1 MTDYSKEYSGGD
13 NNVEANGLYYKP
25 KNKAEREARRRIWD
39 RYRTM
44 RDDSIRKEEEMH
56 WERADK
62 VYQQWMPERE
72 EGDWR
77 SHLSLPDGFAA
88 VQSHMQ
94 ETIDRRGRPMLASVE
109 ASDLAK
115 EQFSNDIFTYSM
127 DRTGFDYET
136 FKSKNCAAIRGTA
149 YVAER
154 YRLEKRKVK
163 DPTSV
168 DEDGN
173 IKYTEKEIID
183 VDDTF
188 TEHIENDTL
197 YWDPAADHENKAR
210 DCVERV
216 VMDWQEFQRIYKNRN
231 DFMNVNKVSKAG
243 SLDERA
249 QFFKK
254 AKDMTNDDVEVLHYY
269 NRSFDCYDVLA
280 NNVLVRMGPIPYK
293 HKELPFAIY
302 RHYLIPGRMYG
313 MGIPRV
319 IYSLTE
325 ERTSL
330 RNLQLDRQH
339 MQINKM
345 FLVNDLVDLD
355 DEDLRTRPNG
365 FIPVNTNGMNISQ
378 VITPVEYGDTP
389 MSYDRAEERL
399 LEDIRRAHGIDDR
412 VQGVQAGGTA
422 TEAAILKEAAQKRIN
437 MINILS
443 DIDTLTRVGKLKWSN
458 IQFFY
463 PVPRIERI
471 TEDNEEREK
480 KVYRKVKIEGR
491 EYTINKENGGNT
503 LDTTEIEG
511 SSGFT
516 LDKTMARYMEGDYDV
531 IVKGDASA
539 VLSKPLQQAKIT
551 EMVGTLTLNP
561 MLGSEL
567 DPAKTVRRYLQINDE
582 DPKNWMRGKGITDDQ
597 WKRIATDENAV
608 MSTGIP
614 ILPTEGAPQVHTEE
628 HLNYMDSVA
637 FSQLPEAI
645 QQVIANH
652 TFGEAQ
658 NQGAIGGGEGSGG
671 TQQGGPGSNLPPAG
685 QVADI
690 QPNTPGGAENQN
702 QQVDM
707 MRG

>member
-1 MTDYSKEYSGGD
+1 MTYSD
-13 NNVEANGLYYKP
+13 TDVETNGLYYKP
-25 KNKAEREARRRIWD
+25 KNKKEREARRRIWD
-39 RYRTM
+39 RFQTM
-44 RDDSIRKEEEMH
+44 RDDPIRKEEEMH

-62 VYQQWMPERE
+62 AYQQWMPERE

-77 SHLSLPDGFAA
+77 SHLTLPDSFAA

-94 ETIDRRGRPMLASVE
+94 ETIDRRGRPILASVE
-109 ASDLAK
+109 ASDLAR
-115 EQFSNDIFTYSM
+115 EQFSNDIFKYSM

-136 FKSKNCAAIRGTA
+136 FKAKNCAAIRGTA
-149 YVAER
+149 FVMER

-168 DEDGN
+168 NADGE
-173 IKYTEKEIID
+173 IEYTEKEIVD

-188 TEHIENDTL
+188 TEFTENDTI
-197 YWDPAADHENKAR
+197 YVDPAADHESKAR
-210 DCVERV
+210 DMIERS
-216 VMDWQEFQRIYKNRN
+216 VMDWEEFQRAYKDRS
-231 DFMNVNKVSKAG
+231 DFMNVTKVSKAG
-243 SLDERA
+243 TLDERA

-254 AKDMTNDDVEVLHYY
+254 AKDMSNDDVEILNYY
-269 NRSFDCYDVLA
+269 NRALDCYDVLA
-280 NNVLVRMGPIPYK
+280 NNVLVRMGPMPFK
-293 HKELPFAIY
+293 HKELPFAVY
-302 RHYLIPGRMYG
+302 RHYLIPGRIYG

-319 IYSLTE
+319 IYSLSE

-365 FIPVNTNGMNISQ
+365 FIPVNTNGMNINQ

-389 MSYDRAEERL
+389 MSYYRAEEQL

-443 DIDTLTRVGKLKWSN
+443 DIDTLTRIGRLKWSN

-480 KVYRKVKIEGR
+480 KVYRKIKIEGR

-503 LDTTEIEG
+503 LDTSEIEG

-531 IVKGDASA
+531 IVKGDASV

-551 EMVGTLTLNP
+551 EMVGVLTLNP
-561 MLGSEL
+561 ALQGEL
-567 DPAKTVRRYLQINDE
+567 DPNKAVRRYLQINDE
-582 DPKNWMRGKGITDDQ
+582 DPKLWMRGKGITDDQ
-597 WKRIATDENAV
+597 WKRIATSENQV

-614 ILPTEGAPQVHTEE
+614 LLPTEGATQVHTEE

-637 FSQLPEAI
+637 FSQLPQAI
-645 QQVIANH
+645 QQIIADH
-652 TFGEAQ
+652 TFGEAEA
-658 NQGAIGGGEGSGG
+658 QGAMGQPGSGG
-671 TQQGGPGSNLPPAG
+671 GQQGGMGSNMPPAG

-690 QPNTPGGAENQN
+690 QPNTPGGAEQQN

>member
-1 MTDYSKEYSGGD
+1 MSYKDTDYSQND
-13 NNVEANGLYYKP
+13 NYVEANGLYYKP
-25 KNKAEREARRRIWD
+25 KNKKEREARRRIWD
-39 RYRTM
+39 RYNAM
-44 RDDSIRKEEEMH
+44 KDDSIRKEEEKH
-56 WERADK
+56 WEEGDK
-62 VYQQWMPERE
+62 AYQQWMPDRE

-77 SHLSLPDGFAA
+77 SHLVLPDAFAA
-88 VQSHMQ
+88 VQAHMQ
-94 ETIDRRGRPMLASVE
+94 ETIDRRGRPLLASVE
-109 ASDLAK
+109 ASDLAR
-115 EQFSNDIFTYSM
+115 EQFCNDIMSYSM

-136 FKSKNCAAIRGTA
+136 FKAKNCAAVRGTA
-149 YVAER
+149 FVAER
-154 YRLEKRKVK
+154 YRLEKRTVQ
-163 DPTSV
+163 DPDSM
-168 DEDGN
+168 DEEGN
-173 IKYTEKEIID
+173 IKYVEKEIID

-197 YWDPAADHENKAR
+197 YWDPAADHESKAR

-216 VMDWQEFQRIYKNRN
+216 VMSWDEFQRVYKNRA
-231 DFMNVNKVSKAG
+231 DFMNVTKVSKAG
-243 SLDERA
+243 KLDERA

-254 AKDMTNDDVEVLHYY
+254 AKDMTDDDVEVLHYY
-269 NRSFDCYDVLA
+269 NRSYDCYDVLA
-280 NNVLVRMGPIPYK
+280 NNVLVRQGPMPFK
-293 HKELPFAIY
+293 HKELPFAVY
-302 RHYLIPGRMYG
+302 RHYIIPGRMYG

-319 IYSLTE
+319 IFSLTE
-325 ERTSL
+325 ERKSL

-365 FIPVNTNGMNISQ
+365 FIPVNTNGMNINQ

-389 MSYDRAEERL
+389 MSYYRSEEML

-437 MINILS
+437 LINILN
-443 DIDTLTRVGKLKWSN
+443 DIDTLTRIGRLKWSN

-471 TEDNEEREK
+471 TQDNEEREK

-491 EYTINKENGGNT
+491 EYTVNQENGGYS
-503 LDTTEIEG
+503 LDTAEIEG

-516 LDKTMARYMEGDYDV
+516 LDKTMARFMEGDYDV

-551 EMVGTLTLNP
+551 EMFGLIALNP
-561 MLGSEL
+561 ALSQTI
-567 DPAKTVRRYLQINDE
+567 DPDKAVRRYLQINDE
-582 DPKNWMRGKGITDDQ
+582 DPKLWMRGKGLTDDQ
-597 WKRIATDENAV
+597 WKRIAVSENDV

-614 ILPTEGAPQVHTEE
+614 LLPTEGATQAHTEE
-628 HLNYMDSVA
+628 HLNFMDSVK
-637 FSQLPEAI
+637 FSQLPQAI
-645 QQVIANH
+645 QQVIADH
-652 TFGEAQ
+652 TFGEAEA
-658 NQGAIGGGEGSGG
+658 QGAIGGPGSGG
-671 TQQGGPGSNLPPAG
+671 TQQGGLGSNQPPAG
-685 QVADI
+685 QVADL
-690 QPNTPGGAENQN
+690 QANTPGGAEMQN